1 MTIKEGIY
9 NSVPGLV
16 SGLIG
21 GYIIFLANTND
32 MDARELNTRIDKK
45 ADITLVDEKIDN
57 AKREI
62 ESKRESDSRE
72 FKTHLLYIREWI
84 DEQRQLKRR

>member
-1 MTIKEGIY
+1 MTIKESFYSSI
-9 NSVPGLV
+9 PGLI

-21 GYIIFLANTND
+21 GYIIFLATTSD
-32 MDARELNTRIDKK
+32 MDARELNNRIDKK
-45 ADITLVDEKIDN
+45 ADITLVDEKIDS

-62 ESKRESDSRE
+62 ESKRESDARE